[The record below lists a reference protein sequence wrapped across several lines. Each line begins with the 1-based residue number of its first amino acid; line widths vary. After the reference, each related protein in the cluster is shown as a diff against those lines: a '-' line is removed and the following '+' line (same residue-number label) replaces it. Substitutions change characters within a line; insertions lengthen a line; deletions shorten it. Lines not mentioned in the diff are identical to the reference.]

1 MLDLILIT
9 HTWLTNIKI
18 FTIYNINTLYIL
30 KGLKCQFIIV
40 GEAAG
45 HNSVILKTK
54 CHF

>member
-30 KGLKCQFIIV
+30 KGLKGQFIIV

-54 CHF
+54 SHF